1 MPPVFAPVRVAA
13 ALLLLLAV
21 APVAHAEC
29 VGANTDDCD
38 EDGFRISDGDCDDN
52 NPDVRPG
59 AVDACNDFD
68 DDCDGLE
75 DENCV
80 DTALPGL
87 DDATLAGGDSCSGG
101 TAAWLLLLPLL
112 GLRRRP

>member
-1 MPPVFAPVRVAA
+1 MTLRSRLLVVGS
-13 ALLLLLAV
+13 LLLLGPLAR
-21 APVAHAEC
+21 AEC

-38 EDGFRISDGDCDDN
+38 EDGFRVSDGDCDDN

-59 AVDACNDFD
+59 AVDACNEADDEFD
-68 DDCDGLE
+68 DLI

-87 DDATLAGGDSCSGG
+87 DDATLGGGSACPSG
-101 TAAWLLLLPLL
+101 AAWLLIFPLL
-112 GLRRRP
+112 GLGRRR